1 MISAQL
7 LADCITVLEPARLL
21 ILVLAAVIVRLFWF
35 SAWPEIFLFRFF
47 SFQPSQPTLAVS
59 LDCEEAHADIAGM
72 ASSSYFL
79 HLAKAEA
86 QAAFWLVIN
95 FYVSWILHSEMV
107 LAMLARFVLS
117 QPADSRDIRALHVYR
132 HHHTG
137 VGGIFESL
145 YLPGTALKGSVV
157 VLGIVGRITG
167 LVHVQLA
174 VEE

>member
-1 MISAQL
+1 MRIVSVFCQTERDSRAADLLMISAQL

-117 QPADSRDIRALHVYR
+117 QQEQTAETSELFMFIVIIIQALVAFSKAS
-132 HHHTG
+132 
-137 VGGIFESL
+137 ICL
-145 YLPGTALKGSVV
+145 A
-157 VLGIVGRITG
+157 
-167 LVHVQLA
+167 QL
-174 VEE
+174 